1 MIWRAIAVWFGI
13 LVLANINGAAR
24 QAWLIPRLGEPG
36 GRVVSTLALSGVV
49 LLLTWLTIPW
59 IEPTSTRGAVK
70 IGVIWLGLTLAF
82 EFLVGHYV
90 FGQSWRK
97 LLEDYD
103 ITRGRIW
110 VLVLL
115 LVLFAPLLTA
125 RSRGLL

>member
-1 MIWRAIAVWFGI
+1 VWFGI

-59 IEPTSTRGAVK
+59 
-70 IGVIWLGLTLAF
+70 LGLTLAF

-110 VLVLL
+110 ALVLL